1 MFSTFTDF
9 LWILALALV
18 LAFGFF
24 VLVGAFSP
32 GEVVPMTIGV
42 CVLIALLIGRALFE
56 MRRRGGDFRDIA
68 SIRARERRGF

>member
-1 MFSTFTDF
+1 MFSRVTEVF
-9 LWILALALV
+9 WILALALV

-24 VLVGAFSP
+24 VLVGAFAP

-42 CVLIALLIGRALFE
+42 GVLVVMLVVRIGIE
-56 MRRRGGDFRDIA
+56 IRRGGVRDLT